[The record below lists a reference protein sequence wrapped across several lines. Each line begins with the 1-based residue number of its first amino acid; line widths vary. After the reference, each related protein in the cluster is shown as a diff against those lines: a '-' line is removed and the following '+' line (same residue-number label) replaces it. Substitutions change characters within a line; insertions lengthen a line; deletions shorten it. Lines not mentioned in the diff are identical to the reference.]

1 LGLPRSPSPQPPE
14 RRDMATGRGS
24 GLLALVAASLIG
36 SVYAEKDNIVKLTK
50 FNFDSNVK
58 QGSWFVK
65 FYAPWCTHCQRMAP
79 IWEKLADLSVSR
91 EWPVKI
97 SEVDCTVSK
106 DVCDKAQI
114 KAFPTLA
121 LVSDGMLKGKYHGDA
136 SVASFEAWLKSQ
148 GVLEEGGGAPAPGA
162 PSGGGERLTTEEVRQ
177 QATATHGVALKALL
191 YNMMV
196 RFPTE
201 SSIINMYFYFGCS
214 MCLLV
219 VTCCFLGNLVGVEEE
234 DHDKDR

>member
-1 LGLPRSPSPQPPE
+1 
-14 RRDMATGRGS
+14 MATGRGS

-162 PSGGGERLTTEEVRQ
+162 PSGGGERLTTEEARQ

-219 VTCCFLGNLVGVEEE
+219 VTCCFLGSLVGVEEE